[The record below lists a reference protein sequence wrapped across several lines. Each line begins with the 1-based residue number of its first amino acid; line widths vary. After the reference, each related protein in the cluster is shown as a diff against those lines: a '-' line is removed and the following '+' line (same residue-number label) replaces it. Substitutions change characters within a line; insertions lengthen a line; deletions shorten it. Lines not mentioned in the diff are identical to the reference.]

1 MGIWLGEEVLKV
13 ALRGEGSEEVW
24 GTELPDGWPGS
35 ARAKVLD
42 RRDVYE
48 GLEGDD

>member
-1 MGIWLGEEVLKV
+1 MGIWLGEGVLQV
-13 ALRGEGSEEVW
+13 ALRGEGREEVW
-24 GTELPDGWPGS
+24 GTELPEEWPGS

-48 GLEGDD
+48 GLEE